1 MNHCSSNPV
10 PLLPLAVLSSHN
22 SSARTETERN
32 SLQSTGLEQDNE
44 SLRIKLRQIRDENA
58 RLISLNNELQTE
70 LETARYELHR
80 SSSKMLSLEQSVER
94 HVSDLCSLRE
104 SVDAQKSKMEHE
116 LSEWKCRAD
125 ESCEAARRSAD
136 TVQQLRNQLDE
147 LKKLRQ
153 RVEGTVQMHLSNM
166 CNIVYNDRQ

>member
-1 MNHCSSNPV
+1 MDQSSPSRV
-10 PLLPLAVLSSHN
+10 PMLPLAAMSSHD

-44 SLRIKLRQIRDENA
+44 SLRTKLRQVRDENA
-58 RLISLNNELQTE
+58 RLVSLNNELQTE

-80 SSSKMLSLEQSVER
+80 SSCKMQSLEQSVER
-94 HVSDLCSLRE
+94 HAADLCSLRK
-104 SVDAQKSKMEHE
+104 STDAEKSKVEHE

-136 TVQQLRNQLDE
+136 TVQQLHNQLDE
-147 LKKLRQ
+147 LKKLWR
-153 RVEGTVQMHLSNM
+153 RVEGTYVFS
-166 CNIVYNDRQ
+166 